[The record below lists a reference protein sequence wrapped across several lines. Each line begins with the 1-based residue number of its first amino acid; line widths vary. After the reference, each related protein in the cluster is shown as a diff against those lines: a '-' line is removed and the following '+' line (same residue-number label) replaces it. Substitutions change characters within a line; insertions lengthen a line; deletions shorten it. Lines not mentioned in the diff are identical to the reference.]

1 VSPVP
6 EIDAEPGPAPAAG
19 PAAQPVARSTGT
31 SALRAP
37 LLAGAAVGAA
47 TLLVALRDPHV
58 RGSYG
63 FCPLLELTGLAC
75 PLCGGLRA
83 THDLAHLDLAGAWS
97 ANALWTV
104 TAPVVVVLWLTWL
117 VAAARGRPVKG
128 LSSTA
133 GWVTLGVA
141 LAFFVARNLP
151 GLQPY
156 LTPWT

>member
-1 VSPVP
+1 VAARTAV
-6 EIDAEPGPAPAAG
+6 AP
-19 PAAQPVARSTGT
+19 
-31 SALRAP
+31 ALRAP

-47 TLLVALRDPHV
+47 TLLVALRDPHTA
-58 RGSYG
+58 GSYG

-104 TAPVVVVLWLTWL
+104 AAPMVVVLWLSWL
-117 VAAARGRPVKG
+117 LAAVRGRPFRG

-141 LAFFVARNLP
+141 IAFFVARNVP
-151 GLQPY
+151 ALQPY
-156 LTPWT
+156 LTPWI

>member
-1 VSPVP
+1 VGPIP
-6 EIDAEPGPAPAAG
+6 EVAA
-19 PAAQPVARSTGT
+19 RTGVT
-31 SALRAP
+31 RTLRTP
-37 LLAGAAVGAA
+37 LLTGAVVGAA
-47 TLLVALRDPHV
+47 TLLLAVRDPHA

-104 TAPVVVVLWLTWL
+104 TAPVLVVLWLAWL
-117 VAAARGRPVKG
+117 VAAARGRPVRRVSG
-128 LSSTA
+128 TA

-151 GLQPY
+151 GLQPF
-156 LTPWT
+156 LTPWL

>member
-1 VSPVP
+1 M
-6 EIDAEPGPAPAAG
+6 AAPTA
-19 PAAQPVARSTGT
+19 VAP
-31 SALRAP
+31 ALRAP

-47 TLLVALRDPHV
+47 TLLVALRDPHTP
-58 RGSYG
+58 GSYG

-104 TAPVVVVLWLTWL
+104 AAPVVVVLWLTWL
-117 VAAARGRPVKG
+117 LAAVRGRPFRG

-141 LAFFVARNLP
+141 IAFFVARNVP
-151 GLQPY
+151 ALQPY
-156 LTPWT
+156 LTPWI

>member
-1 VSPVP
+1 MSPVP
-6 EIDAEPGPAPAAG
+6 E
-19 PAAQPVARSTGT
+19 VTARSAR
-31 SALRAP
+31 SAIVSAVRAP
-37 LLAGAAVGAA
+37 LLAGAGVGVA
-47 TLLVALRDPHV
+47 TLLVALRDPHTP
-58 RGSYG
+58 GSYG

-104 TAPVVVVLWLTWL
+104 TAPVVVVWWLTWL
-117 VAAARGRPVKG
+117 LSAARGRPTTG

-133 GWVTLGVA
+133 GWVTLGVS

-156 LTPWT
+156 LTPWI

>member
-1 VSPVP
+1 MDPVP
-6 EIDAEPGPAPAAG
+6 EASARPAG
-19 PAAQPVARSTGT
+19 PRAEGPDAAAVPDAGR
-31 SALRAP
+31 SALRVP
-37 LLAGAAVGAA
+37 LLAGAAVGAV
-47 TLLVALRDPHV
+47 TLLLALRDPHA

-104 TAPVVVVLWLTWL
+104 TAPVVLVLWLVWL
-117 VAAARGRPVKG
+117 VSAARGRPVKG

-156 LTPWT
+156 LTPWA

>member
-1 VSPVP
+1 M
-6 EIDAEPGPAPAAG
+6 
-19 PAAQPVARSTGT
+19 
-31 SALRAP
+31 
-37 LLAGAAVGAA
+37 LAV
-47 TLLVALRDPHV
+47 RDPHV

-104 TAPVVVVLWLTWL
+104 AAPVVVALWVAWL
-117 VAAARGRPVKG
+117 VTAARGRPVRG
-128 LSSTA
+128 PSATA
-133 GWVTLGVA
+133 AWVTLGVA
-141 LAFFVARNLP
+141 LAFLVVRNLP

-156 LTPWT
+156 LTPWL

>member
-1 VSPVP
+1 MGPIP
-6 EIDAEPGPAPAAG
+6 EAA
-19 PAAQPVARSTGT
+19 ARTVATSARSA

-37 LLAGAAVGAA
+37 LLTGAAVAAA
-47 TLLVALRDPHV
+47 TVLVAVRDPHV

-63 FCPLLELTGLAC
+63 LCPMLELVGLAC

-83 THDLAHLDLAGAWS
+83 THDLAHLDLVGAWS

-104 TAPVVVVLWLTWL
+104 TAPVVVVLWLSWL
-117 VAAARGRPVKG
+117 VSAARGRPVRG
-128 LSSTA
+128 LSGTA

-141 LAFFVARNLP
+141 LAFFVVRNLP

-156 LTPWT
+156 LTPWL

>member
-1 VSPVP
+1 MSPVP
-6 EIDAEPGPAPAAG
+6 ELHAEPAAEPSTEPAA
-19 PAAQPVARSTGT
+19 RSAGT
-31 SALRAP
+31 SALRGP

-104 TAPVVVVLWLTWL
+104 AAPVVVVLWLVWL
-117 VAAARGRPVKG
+117 LSAARGRPVRV

-133 GWVTLGVA
+133 GWVTLGVV
-141 LAFFVARNLP
+141 LVFFVVRNLP
-151 GLQPY
+151 ALQPY
-156 LTPWT
+156 LTPWV

>member
-1 VSPVP
+1 MVSGP
-6 EIDAEPGPAPAAG
+6 EPAGGLAGVRTGRPAG
-19 PAAQPVARSTGT
+19 R
-31 SALRAP
+31 ALRTP
-37 LLAGAAVGAA
+37 LLTGAAVAAA
-47 TLLVALRDPHV
+47 TLVLAVRDPHV

-104 TAPVVVVLWLTWL
+104 VAPVLVVLWIAWL
-117 VAAARGRPVKG
+117 VAAVRGRPVRG
-128 LSSTA
+128 PSAVTT

-141 LAFFVARNLP
+141 LAFLVARNLP
-151 GLQPY
+151 VLQPV
-156 LTPWT
+156 LTPWL

>member
-1 VSPVP
+1 MGRIP
-6 EIDAEPGPAPAAG
+6 ETAVRPAA
-19 PAAQPVARSTGT
+19 P
-31 SALRAP
+31 ALRAP
-37 LLAGAAVGAA
+37 VLAGAAVGAA

-58 RGSYG
+58 AGSYG

-97 ANALWTV
+97 ANALWTL
-104 TAPVVVVLWLTWL
+104 TAPVVVAVWLAWL
-117 VAAARGRPVKG
+117 VAAIRGRPFRG

-141 LAFFVARNLP
+141 LTFFVARNLP
-151 GLQPY
+151 GLQQY
-156 LTPWT
+156 LTPWL

>member
-1 VSPVP
+1 
-6 EIDAEPGPAPAAG
+6 
-19 PAAQPVARSTGT
+19 
-31 SALRAP
+31 
-37 LLAGAAVGAA
+37 
-47 TLLVALRDPHV
+47 V

-104 TAPVVVVLWLTWL
+104 AAPVVVVLWLTWL
-117 VAAARGRPVKG
+117 VSAARGRPAKV
-128 LSSTA
+128 LSSTSA
-133 GWVTLGVA
+133 WVTLGVA

-156 LTPWT
+156 LTPWV

>member
-1 VSPVP
+1 MGPIP
-6 EIDAEPGPAPAAG
+6 DA
-19 PAAQPVARSTGT
+19 AAQPGAARTAAGR
-31 SALRAP
+31 ALRAP

-47 TLLVALRDPHV
+47 TLLVAVRDPHA

-156 LTPWT
+156 LTPWL

>member
-1 VSPVP
+1 MT
-6 EIDAEPGPAPAAG
+6 ARPAGAP
-19 PAAQPVARSTGT
+19 R

-37 LLAGAAVGAA
+37 LASGAAVAVA
-47 TLLVALRDPHV
+47 TLLLAVRDPHV
-58 RGSYG
+58 SGSYG
-63 FCPLLELTGLAC
+63 FCPLLELAGLAC

-104 TAPVVVVLWLTWL
+104 TAPVLVVLWLAWL
-117 VAAARGRPVKG
+117 VAAARGRPVGG

-141 LAFFVARNLP
+141 LTFFVARNLP
-151 GLQPY
+151 VLQPY
-156 LTPWT
+156 LTPWL

>member
-1 VSPVP
+1 MGPIPESSGPSTRSSARPAVP
-6 EIDAEPGPAPAAG
+6 
-19 PAAQPVARSTGT
+19 

-37 LLAGAAVGAA
+37 LLTGAAVGTA
-47 TLLVALRDPHV
+47 TLLLALRDPHV

-104 TAPVVVVLWLTWL
+104 TAPVVVVLWLAWL
-117 VAAARGRPVKG
+117 VSAARGRPVRG

-133 GWVTLGVA
+133 GWVTLAVA

-156 LTPWT
+156 LTPWITPWITPWS

>member
-1 VSPVP
+1 VGSIP
-6 EIDAEPGPAPAAG
+6 EVA
-19 PAAQPVARSTGT
+19 ARSGVTR
-31 SALRAP
+31 ALRAP
-37 LLAGAAVGAA
+37 LLTGAVVGAS
-47 TLLVALRDPHV
+47 TLLLAVRDPHA

-104 TAPVVVVLWLTWL
+104 TAPVLVVLWLAWL
-117 VAAARGRPVKG
+117 VAAARGRPVRRVSG
-128 LSSTA
+128 TA

-151 GLQPY
+151 GLQPF
-156 LTPWT
+156 LTPWL

>member
-1 VSPVP
+1 MGHIP
-6 EIDAEPGPAPAAG
+6 ETAVRPATAP
-19 PAAQPVARSTGT
+19 
-31 SALRAP
+31 ALRAP

-58 RGSYG
+58 AGSYG

-104 TAPVVVVLWLTWL
+104 TAPVVVVVWLAWL
-117 VAAARGRPVKG
+117 VAAARGRPFRG

-151 GLQPY
+151 WLQPW
-156 LTPWT
+156 LTPWI